1 MSNYNKNI
9 LDSLIKKNVSINSN
23 KIKIKENLSVTK
35 NKINYELDNDMV
47 TRAIQKSYPEMNFFA
62 IAGVLLS
69 PFVKIMVNDE
79 KNEIFSRDNVI
90 TTNIN
95 ISEDFISFLKNM
107 FGLELKIVFDM
118 EHSNGTEFEFFV
130 LNIDEEKIKYL
141 IKKYYE
147 ILVYDFKIYDGH
159 KIIAKG
165 SFIKS
170 HGIINNIK
178 IKELKVDEEELI
190 RYLAS

>member
-9 LDSLIKKNVSINSN
+9 LDSLIEKNVSINSN
-23 KIKIKENLSVTK
+23 KIKIKGNYSATE

-47 TRAIQKSYPEMNFFA
+47 TRAIQKSYPEMKFFA

-118 EHSNGTEFEFFV
+118 EHSNGTEFAFFV

-141 IKKYYE
+141 IKKHYE

-165 SFIKS
+165 SFTKS
-170 HGIINNIK
+170 HGIISNIK
-178 IKELKVDEEELI
+178 IKESKVDEEELI

>member
-1 MSNYNKNI
+1 MNNYNKNI
-9 LDSLIKKNVSINSN
+9 LESLITKCICTNT
-23 KIKIKENLSVTK
+23 KIKIKENLSAAE
-35 NKINYELDNDMV
+35 NKINYEFDNDII
-47 TRAIQKSYPEMNFFA
+47 TRTLQKSYPEMKIFA
-62 IAGVLLS
+62 TAGALIT

-95 ISEDFISFLKNM
+95 VSEDFISFLKNM
-107 FGLELKIVFDM
+107 FGLELKIVFDT
-118 EHSNGTEFEFFV
+118 EHSNSTEFVFFI

-141 IKKYYE
+141 IKKHYE
-147 ILVYDFKIYDGH
+147 ILVYNFKIYDGH

-165 SFIKS
+165 SFTKS
-170 HGIINNIK
+170 HGIISNIK
-178 IKELKVDEEELI
+178 IKESKVNDEELI